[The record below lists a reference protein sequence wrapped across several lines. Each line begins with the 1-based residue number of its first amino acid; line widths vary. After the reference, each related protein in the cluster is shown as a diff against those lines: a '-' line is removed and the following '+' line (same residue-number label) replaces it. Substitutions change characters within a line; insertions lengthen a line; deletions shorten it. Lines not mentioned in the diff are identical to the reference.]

1 MSFLCFHLSLII
13 CPSPCVSKFICL
25 QINLSPIMG
34 LPWWCPAFRL
44 FALDT
49 VSSIICLSPSVSYFI
64 CFQTHL
70 ICLQSYVCLS
80 GSVLFEFHLNCIRV
94 SCFSLFL
101 KPFVSPCCLKIN
113 SCSAM
118 VFMRFTT
125 CVPLV
130 SYLVSLSL
138 SQIQML
144 RQRIDTVWYEKMLL
158 VIHGVLN

>member
-44 FALDT
+44 FLGYLPSY
-49 VSSIICLSPSVSYFI
+49 VSHHLSRTSSAFK
-64 CFQTHL
+64 L
-70 ICLQSYVCLS
+70 ICLESYVCLS
-80 GSVLFEFHLNCIRV
+80 GSVLFEFHLDCIRV

-101 KPFVSPCCLKIN
+101 KPFVSPCCLKIK

-118 VFMRFTT
+118 AL
-125 CVPLV
+125 CVLPLV
-130 SYLVSLSL
+130 SHLYPTLSP
-138 SQIQML
+138 SHCL
-144 RQRIDTVWYEKMLL
+144 RYKCCGKESTPCGMRKCCL
-158 VIHGVLN
+158 

>member
-101 KPFVSPCCLKIN
+101 KPFVFPCCLKIN

-118 VFMRFTT
+118 VL
-125 CVPLV
+125 CVLPLV
-130 SYLVSLSL
+130 SHLYPTLSP
-138 SQIQML
+138 SHCL
-144 RQRIDTVWYEKMLL
+144 RYKCCGKESTPCGMRKCCL
-158 VIHGVLN
+158 